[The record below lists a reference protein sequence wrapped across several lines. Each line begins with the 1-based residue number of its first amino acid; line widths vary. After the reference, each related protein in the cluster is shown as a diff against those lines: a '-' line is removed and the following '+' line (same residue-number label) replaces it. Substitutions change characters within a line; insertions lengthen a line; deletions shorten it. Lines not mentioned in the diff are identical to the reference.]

1 MPTELYYEFTVV
13 DAVPEDSL
21 LAREDSF
28 GPVVTIIT
36 GRDEDDLLRIA
47 NDDALGLQGVVF
59 TTSRKSAF
67 RFVEELQV
75 GQVIVNETNN
85 WWDVNMP
92 FGGAGGRGT
101 GWGRIG
107 GKWTLLDMTD
117 TRTGVISL

>member
-21 LAREDSF
+21 LPREESF
-28 GPVVTIIT
+28 GPVVPIIT

-47 NDDALGLQGVVF
+47 NDDALGLQGAVF
-59 TTSRKSAF
+59 TTGMKSAF

-85 WWDVNMP
+85 WWDINMP

-107 GKWTLLDMTD
+107 GK
-117 TRTGVISL
+117 